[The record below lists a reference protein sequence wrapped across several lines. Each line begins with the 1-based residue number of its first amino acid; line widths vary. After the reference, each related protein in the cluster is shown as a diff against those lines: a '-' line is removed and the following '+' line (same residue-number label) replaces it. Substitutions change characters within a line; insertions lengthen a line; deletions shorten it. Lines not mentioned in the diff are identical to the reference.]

1 MCPIST
7 GCHMDQITPQV
18 DLPVQA
24 VPDTTGTA
32 PALNLKRRPNL
43 YRERH
48 CIWFSYPLELPGIIR
63 SYESYVIYIFWKKT
77 RRPFS
82 IHPLW
87 LITWRNSIIWESHI
101 SFKKKGIVELFFV
114 QPVKSTPHCSWL
126 SLGCP
131 LWFSRILR
139 INETFTGFPMPQFYL
154 NLWWFR
160 SIFRLLKCMLAKIE
174 NFNDL
179 TW

>member
-1 MCPIST
+1 MFLHQAFLGSMCPIST

-63 SYESYVIYIFWKKT
+63 SYESYVIYIFWKKLEGHSV
-77 RRPFS
+77 S
-82 IHPLW
+82 ILYDWSPEE
-87 LITWRNSIIWESHI
+87 I
-101 SFKKKGIVELFFV
+101 
-114 QPVKSTPHCSWL
+114 Q
-126 SLGCP
+126 
-131 LWFSRILR
+131 
-139 INETFTGFPMPQFYL
+139 
-154 NLWWFR
+154 
-160 SIFRLLKCMLAKIE
+160 
-174 NFNDL
+174 
-179 TW
+179 